1 MINLGPVTIFAPA
14 LGGTERRKDEF
25 QLPEDW
31 RQVWGDIVFI
41 SSIGGADATSMY
53 RLSWCC

>member
-1 MINLGPVTIFAPA
+1 MINLGPVTLFAPA
-14 LGGTERRKDEF
+14 LGVTERRKDEF

-31 RQVWGDIVFI
+31 WQVWGDIVFI

-53 RLSWCC
+53 RL